1 MMKKYKNDVIL
12 LFLVSF
18 LCTFFSLWWSW
29 YLINANLRE
38 SHVGIWHGAEC
49 NMTNISQ
56 AFLIKQLVTYFICQ
70 KNIHP
75 IFFISFFIGK
85 IYTFASYICEFFIYL
100 YIFKFK
106 EKIFFNFFLFAFF
119 KISYNLLFL
128 TSIAIDYI
136 YFDLEECP
144 PPSSKIFKY

>member
-1 MMKKYKNDVIL
+1 MGRI
-12 LFLVSF
+12 FCRVSF
-18 LCTFFSLWWSW
+18 EKIYLQKWWKNMKMMSYFYFWFHFYVHFFHFWWSW

-49 NMTNISQ
+49 NMTNIFQ

-85 IYTFASYICEFFIYL
+85 IYTFASNLNTFVNFLFIC
-100 YIFKFK
+100 IFLNLK
-106 EKIFFNFFLFAFF
+106 KIFFFIFYLHFLKFRITFYF
-119 KISYNLLFL
+119 WRLLQ
-128 TSIAIDYI
+128 
-136 YFDLEECP
+136 
-144 PPSSKIFKY
+144 

>member
-1 MMKKYKNDVIL
+1 MQGVFWKDLFAKMMKKYENDVIL

-49 NMTNISQ
+49 NMTNIFQ

-85 IYTFASYICEFFIYL
+85 IYTFASNLNTFVNFLFICIFLNLKKICFFIFFYL
-100 YIFKFK
+100 HFLKFR
-106 EKIFFNFFLFAFF
+106 ITFYFWR
-119 KISYNLLFL
+119 LLQ
-128 TSIAIDYI
+128 
-136 YFDLEECP
+136 
-144 PPSSKIFKY
+144 

>member
-1 MMKKYKNDVIL
+1 MQGVFWKDLFAKMMKKYENDVIL

-49 NMTNISQ
+49 NMTNIFQ

-85 IYTFASYICEFFIYL
+85 IYTFASNLNTFVNFLFICIFLNLKKICLFI
-100 YIFKFK
+100 
-106 EKIFFNFFLFAFF
+106 FFLFAFF

-128 TSIAIDYI
+128 TSIAID
-136 YFDLEECP
+136 
-144 PPSSKIFKY
+144 